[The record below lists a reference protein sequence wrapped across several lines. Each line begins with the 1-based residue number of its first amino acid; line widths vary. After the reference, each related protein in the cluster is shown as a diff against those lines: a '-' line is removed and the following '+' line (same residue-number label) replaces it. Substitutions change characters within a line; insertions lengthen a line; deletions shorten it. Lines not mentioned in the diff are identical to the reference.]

1 MWSFTRASGRSVRS
15 SLSESFHRSSV
26 AEPRAN
32 PSLRLLS
39 AWSASLSSASRIVS
53 PFPSKSEPSGSSVSS
68 AFGSRATVPRRTQ
81 QSRVSTARKPVPA
94 ARPPPSSCL
103 ISEGGIARK
112 QLRTNSLEP
121 AQACRSQLFVKPLRP
136 RTCDRSRQINLTRP
150 FHRCFFSTA
159 SSPTKPRGGAAS
171 SGPLLTPKLVL
182 RRDESVKRRFPH
194 TLVEGQY
201 AVLPAHPI
209 PPSIPRP
216 PYARCSTG
224 QADRGFDTSDTPGE
238 VQTPDALKKIRAAA
252 TVAANA
258 LKLGLDAAREGVTT
272 EDLDKI
278 VHQYIVSVGAYPAA
292 VNFHNFPK
300 AVCASVNEAVCH
312 GIPDLRPLQDGDIVT
327 LDCTAY
333 VDGFFG
339 DCAGTAM
346 VGSVTEAHRTLVETT
361 KDCLDEAIKLL
372 YPGLPIKEVGR
383 CITALAEQRG
393 FSVVREFCG
402 HFIGRKMHLP
412 PLICHAYPNDT
423 QGVFRV
429 GQTFTIEPIL
439 CEGASDLFTWND
451 GWTIVTQDGGRAAQ
465 FEHTILMTPEGA
477 EVLTKPTL

>member
-159 SSPTKPRGGAAS
+159 SSPTKPGGGSAS

-194 TLVEGQY
+194 TLVE
-201 AVLPAHPI
+201 
-209 PPSIPRP
+209 
-216 PYARCSTG
+216 
-224 QADRGFDTSDTPGE
+224 
-238 VQTPDALKKIRAAA
+238 
-252 TVAANA
+252 
-258 LKLGLDAAREGVTT
+258 
-272 EDLDKI
+272 
-278 VHQYIVSVGAYPAA
+278 
-292 VNFHNFPK
+292 
-300 AVCASVNEAVCH
+300 
-312 GIPDLRPLQDGDIVT
+312 
-327 LDCTAY
+327 
-333 VDGFFG
+333 
-339 DCAGTAM
+339 
-346 VGSVTEAHRTLVETT
+346 
-361 KDCLDEAIKLL
+361 
-372 YPGLPIKEVGR
+372 
-383 CITALAEQRG
+383 
-393 FSVVREFCG
+393 
-402 HFIGRKMHLP
+402 
-412 PLICHAYPNDT
+412 
-423 QGVFRV
+423 
-429 GQTFTIEPIL
+429 
-439 CEGASDLFTWND
+439 
-451 GWTIVTQDGGRAAQ
+451 
-465 FEHTILMTPEGA
+465 
-477 EVLTKPTL
+477 